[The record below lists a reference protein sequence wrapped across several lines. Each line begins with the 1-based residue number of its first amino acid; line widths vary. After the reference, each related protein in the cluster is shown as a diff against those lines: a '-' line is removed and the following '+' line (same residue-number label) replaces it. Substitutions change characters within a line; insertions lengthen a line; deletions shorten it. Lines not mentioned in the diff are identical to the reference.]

1 MSGGK
6 LLMLGGADI
15 QVTAIRKAKE
25 LGYEV
30 ITCDYLPGNPGH
42 AFSDAYHNVSTT
54 DKEAVL
60 ALAQREGIQGI
71 SAYASDPAAV
81 TAAYVAEQL
90 GLPGNPYEAT
100 CLIQDK
106 VTFRATQQRL
116 GIPCPE
122 ACEATDAAQVEALV
136 RGWAHGGVI
145 KPVDTSGSKGIHHL
159 RPDMPSAAIAALY
172 QDALSFS
179 RAKKVVIEEYLQ
191 RKGRQ
196 MTGDALIVDGRV
208 VFWCFGDV
216 HFNDAV
222 NGLVPRGVTLP
233 GSMPEAQVREAMNG
247 VQQVIDDLGLR
258 MGVFNIDIFEDHKGR
273 PIVVDIGARNGGN
286 MLNTLY
292 HLRTGVDLMEASLR
306 QCMGEAV
313 SLPALAAPSRYVG
326 HIVVHARESGILRS
340 LRLSDELDRHVIYRS
355 FNVKPGDRVGRF
367 VNSGHR
373 LGLLLVE
380 FPDLGSMLWVYDHI
394 YDHMYLEVDVLP
406 RLGYCPLD

>member
-1 MSGGK
+1 MSRGR

-30 ITCDYLPGNPGH
+30 ITCDYLPDNPGH
-42 AFSDAYHNVSTT
+42 AFADAYHNVSTT
-54 DKEAVL
+54 DREAVL
-60 ALAQREGIQGI
+60 ALAERLGIRGI

-81 TAAYVAEQL
+81 TAAYVAERM
-90 GLPGNPYEAT
+90 GLPGNPYQAT
-100 CLIQDK
+100 CLVQDK

-122 ACEATDAAQVEALV
+122 ACEATGPEQVEALV

-159 RPDMPSAAIAALY
+159 RPDMPGETIAALY
-172 QDALSFS
+172 RDALSFS

-196 MTGDALIVDGRV
+196 MTGDALIVDGKV

-216 HFNDAV
+216 HFNDAI

-233 GSMPEAQVREAMNG
+233 GSMPDEQVRRAMDG
-247 VQQVIDDLGLR
+247 VQQVIDALGLR
-258 MGVFNIDIFEDHKGR
+258 MGVFNIDIFEDHRGR

-292 HLRTGVDLMEASLR
+292 HLRTGVDLMELSLR
-306 QCMGEAV
+306 QCMGEEVA
-313 SLPALAAPSRYVG
+313 LPSQAAPSRFVG
-326 HIVVHARESGILRS
+326 HIVVHARESGMLRS
-340 LRLSDELDRHVIYRS
+340 LRLSDELEQHVFYRS

-367 VNSGHR
+367 INSGHR

-380 FPDLGSMLWVYDHI
+380 FPDLASMLEVYDHI
-394 YDHMYLEVDVLP
+394 YDHLLLEVDPVTDHTP
-406 RLGYCPLD
+406 A

>member
-1 MSGGK
+1 
-6 LLMLGGADI
+6 
-15 QVTAIRKAKE
+15 
-25 LGYEV
+25 
-30 ITCDYLPGNPGH
+30 
-42 AFSDAYHNVSTT
+42 
-54 DKEAVL
+54 
-60 ALAQREGIQGI
+60 
-71 SAYASDPAAV
+71 
-81 TAAYVAEQL
+81 
-90 GLPGNPYEAT
+90 
-100 CLIQDK
+100 
-106 VTFRATQQRL
+106 
-116 GIPCPE
+116 
-122 ACEATDAAQVEALV
+122 
-136 RGWAHGGVI
+136 
-145 KPVDTSGSKGIHHL
+145 
-159 RPDMPSAAIAALY
+159 
-172 QDALSFS
+172 
-179 RAKKVVIEEYLQ
+179 
-191 RKGRQ
+191 
-196 MTGDALIVDGRV
+196 
-208 VFWCFGDV
+208 
-216 HFNDAV
+216 
-222 NGLVPRGVTLP
+222 
-233 GSMPEAQVREAMNG
+233 MNG

-313 SLPALAAPSRYVG
+313 SLPALSAPSRYVG

-340 LRLSDELDRHVIYRS
+340 LRLSAELDRHVIYRS